1 MEHAY
6 KHVDGYQHVDDVATG
21 MGCDFDALMLLLFGM
36 AEGCGLCGHCVC
48 AALEPANWL
57 EPAPW
62 MVMAVSEGDLSGMAE
77 RTILRPD
84 ENRAFATAMWA
95 CCLVAGTTG
104 PSSAAP
110 MIERCSRWLS
120 SPAMAEF
127 VEQFDL
133 PEGQSREKT
142 DG

>member
-62 MVMAVSEGDLSGMAE
+62 MVMAVSEGDLSGMLSGPFFGPM
-77 RTILRPD
+77 RTGRSRPPCGPAASW
-84 ENRAFATAMWA
+84 RARRAR
-95 CCLVAGTTG
+95 VA
-104 PSSAAP
+104 PP
-110 MIERCSRWLS
+110 
-120 SPAMAEF
+120 P
-127 VEQFDL
+127 
-133 PEGQSREKT
+133 
-142 DG
+142 